1 MIHFIFPPEKAENP
15 VLKRSSEQGFLH
27 FTYPVHASPQMKYI
41 LLSDSDPDTAYYY
54 YFTIIMH
61 EYQSSSK
68 KNGIL
73 FGMLYHQQI

>member
-1 MIHFIFPPEKAENP
+1 
-15 VLKRSSEQGFLH
+15 
-27 FTYPVHASPQMKYI
+27 MKFI
-41 LLSDSDPDTAYYY
+41 LLSDSDPDIAYYY